1 MKNCGGCSNSLRKL
15 ILNIPNHYL
24 SNIVQYGSC
33 HMYCLQGIHSDC
45 HPSSSCHDPGY
56 IFSRVQLTNPQAC
69 QALLSG
75 LKDTYVYRYA
85 EDFCQVCMLVTV
97 SPLAIFSKNVP
108 CRDTYWIENFNH
120 QLLTYLPKR
129 IHFSTR
135 VFNVRTNLAV
145 MDWVRHN
152 FVNSSCLYM
161 YVVVNCT
168 ERECESCSYQCA

>member
-1 MKNCGGCSNSLRKL
+1 MFQ
-15 ILNIPNHYL
+15 L
-24 SNIVQYGSC
+24 SSQAHPQHTQPLSGIICPTSYSMEAV

-56 IFSRVQLTNPQAC
+56 IPSRVQLTNPQAC

-85 EDFCQVCMLVTV
+85 KDFCRVCMLVTV
-97 SPLAIFSKNVP
+97 SPLAIFSKNVQ
-108 CRDTYWIENFNH
+108 CCDTYWIESFNH
-120 QLLTYLPKR
+120 QLLTYLLKR

-135 VFNVRTNLAV
+135 VFNMRMNLAV

-152 FVNSSCLYM
+152 FVNSS
-161 YVVVNCT
+161 YVFTCM
-168 ERECESCSYQCA
+168 